1 MNKVFLIGTVTK
13 VDIFPL
19 KNGGNSSTMT
29 VETVE
34 RFGNDT
40 FKSWHTVKA
49 FGKLEEYVEANVKEN
64 AYVCVE
70 GRLTYHTWEDKN
82 GSKRTDIYVSA
93 EKMDVIFQSNQSA
106 VEKGNEVW

>member
-40 FKSWHTVKA
+40 FKSWHPI
-49 FGKLEEYVEANVKEN
+49 
-64 AYVCVE
+64 
-70 GRLTYHTWEDKN
+70 
-82 GSKRTDIYVSA
+82 S
-93 EKMDVIFQSNQSA
+93 
-106 VEKGNEVW
+106 